1 MQYTFFIIL
10 ASKFLEQIYLYICLL
25 CVCICVRQSICFAY
39 VYHTYL
45 SIFLCE
51 TYPYCTISSQ
61 NISYKLVRSMKE
73 EQKIFPLHFFRDM
86 STRIMYIHAF
96 QNHFL
101 PSYMLHL
108 QVIFFIFRQFL
119 IFICVNFSCD
129 SHRLD
134 CDYYTYT
141 HTSANIVTVR

>member
-1 MQYTFFIIL
+1 MQYTFFYYSRVKIFRTNI
-10 ASKFLEQIYLYICLL
+10 FIYLPFVCVFL
-25 CVCICVRQSICFAY
+25 CETKYMFRIRIPHIPFY
-39 VYHTYL
+39 
-45 SIFLCE
+45 FLCE
-51 TYPYCTISSQ
+51 TYPYCTVSSQ

-73 EQKIFPLHFFRDM
+73 EQKIFPLHFFRYM

-108 QVIFFIFRQFL
+108 QVIFFISRQFL

-134 CDYYTYT
+134 SDYYTYT